1 MPPSSHC
8 CLHPALCAL
17 IHRRAHRW
25 VNVGG
30 AGGSQKPSR
39 HGKWACTCRYCGK
52 RRRDGWARRREGLGW
67 RTPRVRFHSQAPLW
81 RGKEDLN
88 NLLDFPCQ
96 IISNKYAVSNEV
108 KRQRQKDVK
117 FVQYLDWDHVWHIR
131 ESSLQ
136 ETNKEKDSLR
146 VGAWVS
152 RNCSSTSWK
161 TGSVAAE
168 REPDD
173 TEPFSSTTSDSPH
186 LCKQMC
192 NRQSL
197 SAKLRK
203 CSYLAC
209 FFGFTVDLHTRW
221 KSTVYTHLKL
231 LTKSYTQRLGMR
243 QLQINNIRDWY
254 VQTTDGY
261 CDFES
266 KYKLKNKT
274 LFTHYL
280 EIHTML

>member
-1 MPPSSHC
+1 MPPSWHC

-17 IHRRAHRW
+17 IHQRAHRW

-88 NLLDFPCQ
+88 NLLADFPCQ
-96 IISNKYAVSNEV
+96 IISNKYAMSNEV
-108 KRQRQKDVK
+108 KRQRQRDVK

-136 ETNKEKDSLR
+136 ETNKKKDSLR

-161 TGSVAAE
+161 TGSVAAD

-197 SAKLRK
+197 SAKFRK
-203 CSYLAC
+203 MFLLSMFLWIYS
-209 FFGFTVDLHTRW
+209 
-221 KSTVYTHLKL
+221 KSTHTLKVNCVYTFKASHEIL
-231 LTKSYTQRLGMR
+231 Y
-243 QLQINNIRDWY
+243 
-254 VQTTDGY
+254 
-261 CDFES
+261 S
-266 KYKLKNKT
+266 KHKD
-274 LFTHYL
+274 
-280 EIHTML
+280 

>member
-52 RRRDGWARRREGLGW
+52 RHRDGWARRREGLGW

-117 FVQYLDWDHVWHIR
+117 FVQYLDWDHVWHQRIIAARNKQR
-131 ESSLQ
+131 ERLTQGGGLSIEELQ
-136 ETNKEKDSLR
+136 QHILKDWQCGSWEGTGWHRALLIHHLRLAAPLQTN
-146 VGAWVS
+146 V
-152 RNCSSTSWK
+152 
-161 TGSVAAE
+161 
-168 REPDD
+168 
-173 TEPFSSTTSDSPH
+173 
-186 LCKQMC
+186 Q
-192 NRQSL
+192 Q
-197 SAKLRK
+197 
-203 CSYLAC
+203 
-209 FFGFTVDLHTRW
+209 TV
-221 KSTVYTHLKL
+221 
-231 LTKSYTQRLGMR
+231 
-243 QLQINNIRDWY
+243 
-254 VQTTDGY
+254 
-261 CDFES
+261 FEC
-266 KYKLKNKT
+266 
-274 LFTHYL
+274 
-280 EIHTML
+280 